1 MKIAYDPEK
10 FGELKPGDDVQVMG
24 VGVVSDDG
32 KSIEIVSI
40 EDQELDESDEDEK
53 DDEESEEETESP
65 KKVTEEE
72 TDEETSILGTLH
84 ELHFIRYGKYRF
96 KHKITLFSQT
106 TVTPIFS
113 ILSSFYDGFM
123 IIPITKH
130 ITGNIV
136 RVDVITSFCPV
147 MRQ

>member
-53 DDEESEEETESP
+53 EDEESEEETESP

-72 TDEETSILGTLH
+72 TDEELAEGADLDAIIAS
-84 ELHFIRYGKYRF
+84 
-96 KHKITLFSQT
+96 
-106 TVTPIFS
+106 
-113 ILSSFYDGFM
+113 GF
-123 IIPITKH
+123 
-130 ITGNIV
+130 G
-136 RVDVITSFCPV
+136 R
-147 MRQ
+147 